1 MTQQLP
7 LTLNSTIADLPCHN
21 YQVSWVTRADI
32 VAKELYQNPE
42 LPGVLI
48 IDDSELI
55 GMISRSKFLAK
66 IHLPNWEEI
75 YSNNPIQKILDFT
88 RIPPLMLSSD
98 TLINEAVQLAMN
110 RSVNLIYEPIVII
123 WSDHEFG
130 LIDFRILC
138 QSQTVILQKS
148 RQILQQQEQTK
159 QKYFNLLNQE
169 KQRINEANHNLNI
182 EKNIMKKLYQSR
194 FIERENAINQH
205 YQKILKIY
213 QEIVQ
218 TGRLVS
224 KESHREFHAIFIGAN
239 SIHKNSE
246 DLESVIKNIS
256 RDLETINSA
265 STIMAEIVQKVR
277 YLSVQASVLTYQQ
290 SSTNQTVLS
299 KINLEMNRLVKQ
311 TLDLS
316 QQMNNVSSHFKV
328 HINNLKDI
336 AHKEDEVTRKMILN
350 TQRAEMAIAEL
361 DQLLENPNLG
371 LTNLITNLS
380 NHHN

>member
-1 MTQQLP
+1 MTQQLS
-7 LTLNSTIADLPCHN
+7 LTLNSTLADLASHN
-21 YQVSWVTRADI
+21 YQVSSVTRSDI

-55 GMISRSKFLAK
+55 GMISRSKFLEK
-66 IHLPNWEEI
+66 IYLPNWEEI
-75 YSNNPIQKILDFT
+75 YSNHPIQKLLDFT

-98 TLINEAVQLAMN
+98 TPINEAVQLAMN
-110 RSVNLIYEPIVII
+110 RSINLIYEPIVLIC
-123 WSDHEFG
+123 DHHEFR

-138 QSQTVILQKS
+138 QAQTLILQKS
-148 RQILQQQEQTK
+148 RQIIEQQEQTK

-194 FIERENAINQH
+194 FAERENAINQH

-299 KINLEMNRLVKQ
+299 QINLEMNRLVKQ

-371 LTNLITNLS
+371 LTNLIPNLS
-380 NHHN
+380 NNN

>member
-1 MTQQLP
+1 MTQQLS
-7 LTLNSTIADLPCHN
+7 LTLNSTLADLASHN
-21 YQVSWVTRADI
+21 YQVSSVTRSDI

-55 GMISRSKFLAK
+55 GMISRSKFLEK
-66 IHLPNWEEI
+66 IYLPNWEEI
-75 YSNNPIQKILDFT
+75 YSNHPIQKLLDFT

-98 TLINEAVQLAMN
+98 TPINEAVQLAMN
-110 RSVNLIYEPIVII
+110 RSINLIYEPIVLIC
-123 WSDHEFG
+123 DHHEFR

-138 QSQTVILQKS
+138 QAQTLILQKS
-148 RQILQQQEQTK
+148 RQIIEQQEQTK

>member
-1 MTQQLP
+1 MTQQLS
-7 LTLNSTIADLPCHN
+7 LTLNSTLADLASHN
-21 YQVSWVTRADI
+21 YQVSSVTRSDI

-55 GMISRSKFLAK
+55 GMISRSKFLEK
-66 IHLPNWEEI
+66 IYLPNWEEI
-75 YSNNPIQKILDFT
+75 YSNHPIQKLLDFT

-98 TLINEAVQLAMN
+98 TPINEAVQLAMN
-110 RSVNLIYEPIVII
+110 RSINLIYEPIVLIC
-123 WSDHEFG
+123 DHHEFR

-138 QSQTVILQKS
+138 QAQTLILQKS
-148 RQILQQQEQTK
+148 RQIIEQQEQTK

-277 YLSVQASVLTYQQ
+277 YLSVQASVLTYQP

-299 KINLEMNRLVKQ
+299 QINLEMNRLVKQ

>member
-1 MTQQLP
+1 MTQQLS
-7 LTLNSTIADLPCHN
+7 LTLNSTLADLASHN
-21 YQVSWVTRADI
+21 YQVSSVTRSDI

-55 GMISRSKFLAK
+55 GMISRSKFLEK
-66 IHLPNWEEI
+66 IYLPNWEEI
-75 YSNNPIQKILDFT
+75 YSNHPIQKLLDFT

-98 TLINEAVQLAMN
+98 TPINEAVQLAMN
-110 RSVNLIYEPIVII
+110 RSINLIYEPIVLIC
-123 WSDHEFG
+123 DHHEFR

-138 QSQTVILQKS
+138 QAQTLILQKS
-148 RQILQQQEQTK
+148 RQIIEQQEQTK

-277 YLSVQASVLTYQQ
+277 YLSVQASVLTYQP

-299 KINLEMNRLVKQ
+299 QINLEMNRLVKQ

-371 LTNLITNLS
+371 LTNLIPNLS
-380 NHHN
+380 NNN

>member
-1 MTQQLP
+1 MTQQLS
-7 LTLNSTIADLPCHN
+7 LTLNSTLADLASHN
-21 YQVSWVTRADI
+21 YQVSSVTRSDI

-55 GMISRSKFLAK
+55 GMISRSKFLEK
-66 IHLPNWEEI
+66 IYLPNWEEI
-75 YSNNPIQKILDFT
+75 YSNHPIQKLLDFT

-98 TLINEAVQLAMN
+98 TPINEAVQLAMN
-110 RSVNLIYEPIVII
+110 RSINLIYEPIVLIC
-123 WSDHEFG
+123 DHHEFR

-138 QSQTVILQKS
+138 QAQTLILQKS
-148 RQILQQQEQTK
+148 RQIIEQQEQTK

-299 KINLEMNRLVKQ
+299 QINLEMNRLVKQ

-371 LTNLITNLS
+371 LTNLIPNLS
-380 NHHN
+380 NNN